1 MIWSDNAHKVIAAAR
16 LNGSGV
22 VVLVNSSINVIGKVS
37 CLCACMNHPV
47 QWKISHGYSPF
58 FSQIYIYK
66 YKFTICCSPAFQV
79 FRASLIVK
87 LGRNNRQH

>member
-22 VVLVNSSINVIGKVS
+22 VVLVNSSINVIGKVT
-37 CLCACMNHPV
+37 CLCACMNHPNGRLV
-47 QWKISHGYSPF
+47 MDIHH
-58 FSQIYIYK
+58 FSVKYIVYM

-79 FRASLIVK
+79 FRASLIVR